1 MGNLRV
7 TVSATIGKD
16 LENGNLTFTIRDCDA
31 DKRWNVIKI
40 ADVSFAEF
48 MKAYERVSQDDVKKW
63 FVHECCELRHFLSAN
78 NISYKALGKWGNK
91 YIPYSRQLL
100 CRRMNS
106 EGQKMIG

>member
-1 MGNLRV
+1 MGNLKV

-16 LENGNLTFTIRDCDA
+16 FENGNLTFTIRDCDA
-31 DKRWNVIKI
+31 DKHWNVIKI

-48 MKAYERVSQDDVKKW
+48 KKAYKRVSQDDIKKW
-63 FVHECCELRHFLSAN
+63 FVHDCCELRLFLSAN